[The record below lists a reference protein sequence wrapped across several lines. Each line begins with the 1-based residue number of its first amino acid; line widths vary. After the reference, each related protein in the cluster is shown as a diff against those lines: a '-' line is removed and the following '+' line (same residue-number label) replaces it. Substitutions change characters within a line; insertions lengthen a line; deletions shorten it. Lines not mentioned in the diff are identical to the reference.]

1 MVDRKRRK
9 IAKKP
14 PTQSFPDPDSWIS
27 SGGVDP
33 EIKTSLDKNEEVEKK
48 VVSSSNE
55 KATERTPDGAQR
67 AFSVSSNK
75 RTYPHR
81 ISFDMDA
88 SQYKRLKWAS
98 FDSES
103 PMNNIL
109 REAVEEWMKSRG
121 Y

>member
-14 PTQSFPDPDSWIS
+14 QTQSKPNPDSWVS

-33 EIKTSLDKNEEVEKK
+33 EISTSTDTVKNDTKK
-48 VVSSSNE
+48 VDK
-55 KATERTPDGAQR
+55 KAIKNSAIETTE
-67 AFSVSSNK
+67 NK
-75 RTYPHR
+75 KTYPHR

-88 SQYKRLKWAS
+88 TQYKRLKWAS
-98 FDSES
+98 FDSET
-103 PMNNIL
+103 PMNSIL
-109 REAVEEWMKSRG
+109 REAVEEWMKSRN